1 MSKYAQL
8 LTELIRIQVERNI
21 ILKEMEGILG
31 FDVSFSD
38 EELRKHAIELLEKRI
53 VEDIS
58 KDIRGF

>member
-1 MSKYAQL
+1 MPKYAQL

-21 ILKEMEGILG
+21 ILKEMEDILG

-58 KDIRGF
+58 KEIRGF

>member
-21 ILKEMEGILG
+21 ILKEMEDILG

-58 KDIRGF
+58 KEIRGF